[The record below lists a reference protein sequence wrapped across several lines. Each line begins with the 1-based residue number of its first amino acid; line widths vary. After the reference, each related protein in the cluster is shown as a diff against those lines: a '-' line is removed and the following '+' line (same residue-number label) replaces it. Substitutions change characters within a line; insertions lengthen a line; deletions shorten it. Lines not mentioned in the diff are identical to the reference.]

1 LTILVLAQA
10 GILGM
15 GSVSPVELSY
25 LADNIL
31 LFRFF
36 ETHGHVRK
44 ALSVVK
50 KRSGTHEN
58 TIRELNLSGGIS
70 VGEPLS
76 DFRGVLSTIPTYTG
90 KNNSAGKNAGRK

>member
-1 LTILVLAQA
+1 
-10 GILGM
+10 
-15 GSVSPVELSY
+15 LSY

-36 ETHGHVRK
+36 EMHGHVRK

-50 KRSGTHEN
+50 KRSGDHED
-58 TIRELNLSGGIS
+58 TIRELTLSGGIS

-76 DFRGVLSTIPTYTG
+76 AFSGVLSTIPTYLG
-90 KNNSAGKNAGRK
+90 EEPPVKGKNARRK